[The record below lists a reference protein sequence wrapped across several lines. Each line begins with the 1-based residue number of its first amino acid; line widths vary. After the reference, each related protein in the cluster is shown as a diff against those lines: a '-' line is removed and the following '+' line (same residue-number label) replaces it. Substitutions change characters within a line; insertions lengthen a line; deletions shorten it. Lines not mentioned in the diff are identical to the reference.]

1 MQGIQASFEKIEKV
15 AVLANR
21 EAAVKDIQQFYTCL
35 GLTGGWMSWQSL
47 DPWQPLPVKI
57 LLNTLLLQVLSL
69 WNSIMGMIKVIVT
82 CSMIL
87 LTEKRNKMEK
97 AMQVFESKEEYFIH
111 NGAILLEKQIS
122 CNQGKLDDWQVAIKV
137 KGPLRLWSFE
147 KTIDFFLNQVA
158 IKQLISNKNVLRL
171 YGCCLETE
179 IPILVFDLI
188 SDNTLF
194 DNLHGKGKWVPL
206 LISWLD
212 RVRIAM
218 ETSYAIC
225 YMHCGRSRPI
235 VHLDKSFTAKLSN
248 FGFAVSIAP
257 GERLFSS
264 YHQVFCYDP
273 GADSSINNSSKPK
286 LAPPF

>member
-1 MQGIQASFEKIEKV
+1 MFGFDRKMD
-15 AVLANR
+15 VLA
-21 EAAVKDIQQFYTCL
+21 ES
-35 GLTGGWMSWQSL
+35 GSL
-47 DPWQPLPVKI
+47 A
-57 LLNTLLLQVLSL
+57 TLAF
-69 WNSIMGMIKVIVT
+69 T

-87 LTEKRNKMEK
+87 LTEKRIKMEK
-97 AMQVFESKEEYFIH
+97 AMQVFEAKEEYFIQ

-122 CNQGKLDDWQVAIKV
+122 CNQGRDIETIGVFFAKDIRQAENNYDPDLILGAEIGTVYKGKLDDRQVAIKV

-158 IKQLISNKNVLRL
+158 IKQLISNKNVFRI

-179 IPILVFDLI
+179 IPILVFELI
-188 SDNTLF
+188 SNNTLF
-194 DNLHGKGKWVPL
+194 DNLHGKGKWVPR

-218 ETSYAIC
+218 ETYYAIC

-257 GERLFSS
+257 GERLFSR
-264 YHQVFCYDP
+264 
-273 GADSSINNSSKPK
+273 
-286 LAPPF
+286 